1 MRYRHCPRILD
12 DVGTRPPLQRG
23 VVALGA
29 AEAKLRQQLGI
40 PDVWMRGECLQLMWV
55 DAAGQSKAFAALDLV
70 DDVAYLQGR
79 PQLQAHVLHHH
90 VAVQQKQCSAVNLV
104 SPEEVRVRRQGRVQG
119 RNVPDHVLYAPLQR
133 MGAHR
138 CRSSRWCRGWR
149 CGFVHLLRWMVV
161 GG

>member
-29 AEAKLRQQLGI
+29 AEAKFRQQLGI

-55 DAAGQSKAFAALDLV
+55 NAAGQSEAFAALDLV

-90 VAVQQKQCSAVNLV
+90 VAVQQKQCSAVNLLRRG
-104 SPEEVRVRRQGRVQG
+104 SNLFAGCPSRSGNPEVTF
-119 RNVPDHVLYAPLQR
+119 
-133 MGAHR
+133 
-138 CRSSRWCRGWR
+138 SSRAVDEMTAKKMQFWKLTCLPQG
-149 CGFVHLLRWMVV
+149 LPS
-161 GG
+161 